1 MSRRI
6 KIFFA
11 CFTVSIFFFWGI
23 NIFSQDLEDFLF
35 SFHYEPSLA
44 QSSLVDFVDETSD
57 NQETKENDVSVFEIE
72 AKSAISVKIN
82 SEGEREILFEKDPD
96 TVLPIASLTKL
107 MTAWVVFQYPE
118 YYEFSDPMLI
128 SEEALEKN
136 ENSGVGENEEISLET
151 LLYSMLIESN
161 NYSAYAIAENL
172 GPKEEHLT
180 PKERVEAFIYLMNL
194 EAKEN
199 LKLENTNFIN
209 CTGLDDGSPYS
220 LKNQSTARDLAQ
232 LSWSILNE
240 HPEIFDASI
249 KPSYPISNI
258 YNEHIYLATNKN
270 QLIDRV
276 PNIIG
281 GKTGWTYMAGGCI
294 ILIQRNESNEYFIH
308 VILGTDSQESRFVE
322 IKKLIQ
328 LTTDN
333 RL

>member
-11 CFTVSIFFFWGI
+11 CFAVSIFFFWGI

-35 SFHYEPSLA
+35 DFHYEPSLA
-44 QSSLVDFVDETSD
+44 QSSLIDFVNEADD
-57 NQETKENDVSVFEIE
+57 KQETEENDVPVFEIE

-82 SEGEREILFEKDPD
+82 SKGEQEILFEKDPD
-96 TVLPIASLTKL
+96 AVLPIASLTKL

-118 YYEFSDPMLI
+118 YYELSDSILI

-136 ENSGVGENEEISLET
+136 ENFGVKENEEISLET
-151 LLYSMLIESN
+151 LLYSMLVESS

-172 GPKEEHLT
+172 GSKEEHLT

-199 LKLENTNFIN
+199 LKLENTDFIN

-232 LSWSILNE
+232 LSWFILSE

-249 KPSYPISNI
+249 KPSYPVSNI

-270 QLIDRV
+270 QLIGQLSNV
-276 PNIIG
+276 VG

-294 ILIQRNESNEYFIH
+294 VLIQKNESNECFIH
-308 VILGTDSQESRFVE
+308 VILGTDSQESRFSE
-322 IKKLIQ
+322 AKKLAQ
-328 LTTDN
+328 HVYQP
-333 RL
+333 